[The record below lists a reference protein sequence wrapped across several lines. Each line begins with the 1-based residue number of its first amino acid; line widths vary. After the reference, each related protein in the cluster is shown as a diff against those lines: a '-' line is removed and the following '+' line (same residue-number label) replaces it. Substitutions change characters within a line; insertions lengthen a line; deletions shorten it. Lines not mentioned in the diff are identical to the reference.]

1 VLGSLRGTCT
11 RVGARVTL
19 GLTVAA
25 LAAPSLQGQG
35 PSEPRG
41 GPSWALRGLR
51 NAQCV
56 RFLVAPSAAVQQ
68 LRGGFR
74 PIRADQDRALHP
86 ALRSAIEGQPEFGS
100 WTPSSLCFFYLDT
113 ISVAGRTMVAKKGG
127 KPQMIGVWTLAAAEQ
142 GSGSRRD
149 LVLDLFTG
157 SAQVVRAAEAGKLRV
172 REAAS
177 RTSLMPDS
185 SNELHEVRVGKTRL
199 VWTGRAV
206 GDSARVEQ
214 PIEESW
220 TVKGASGTLWNV
232 RLKLAPSWTRPLVG
246 VLSVEGKDDLAK
258 NLKASPIRFVGPRY
272 LGGSADLI
280 FFR

>member
-1 VLGSLRGTCT
+1 MLVSLGGTYT
-11 RVGARVTL
+11 RVSARVTL
-19 GLTVAA
+19 GLAVAA
-25 LAAPSLQGQG
+25 FVAPSAQGQT
-35 PSEPRG
+35 PSEPRE

-51 NAQCV
+51 TGQCV
-56 RFLVAPSAAVQQ
+56 RFLIAPGMAAQQ

-74 PIRADQDRALHP
+74 PISAVQDRALHP
-86 ALRSAIEGQPEFGS
+86 ALRSAIEGQPEFAS
-100 WTPSSLCFFYLDT
+100 WTPSALCFFYLDT
-113 ISVAGRTMVAKKGG
+113 VSVGGRTIVAKKGG
-127 KPQMIGVWTLAAAEQ
+127 RPQMIGVWTLAASEQ
-142 GSGSRRD
+142 GGGSRRD
-149 LVLDLFTG
+149 LVLDLSSG

-172 REAAS
+172 RQAAS
-177 RTSLMPDS
+177 RTLVMPDS

-206 GDSARVEQ
+206 GDSARVDQ

-220 TVKGASGTLWNV
+220 LVKGASGTSWNV

>member
-1 VLGSLRGTCT
+1 MSLGGRCT
-11 RVGARVTL
+11 RLGTRVTL
-19 GLTVAA
+19 GLAVAA
-25 LAAPSLQGQG
+25 FVAPSLQGQT
-35 PSEPRG
+35 PSEPRE

-51 NAQCV
+51 NGHCV
-56 RFLVAPSAAVQQ
+56 RFLIAPAAAAQQ

-74 PIRADQDRALHP
+74 PIPADKDRALHP
-86 ALRSAIEGQPEFGS
+86 ALRSVIESQPEFGS
-100 WTPSSLCFFYLDT
+100 WTPSALCFFYLDT
-113 ISVAGRTMVAKKGG
+113 VSMGGRTIAAKKGG
-127 KPQMIGVWTLAAAEQ
+127 RPQVIGVWTLAASEQ

-149 LVLDLFTG
+149 LVLDLSAG
-157 SAQVVRAAEAGKLRV
+157 SAQLVRAAQAGKVGV
-172 REAAS
+172 REASS

-185 SNELHEVRVGKTRL
+185 SNELHEVKVGKTRL
-199 VWTGRAV
+199 AWTGRAV

-220 TVKGASGTLWNV
+220 LVKGASGTSWKV
-232 RLKLAPSWTRPLVG
+232 RVKLAPSWTRPLVG

>member
-1 VLGSLRGTCT
+1 VLGSRGGRCT
-11 RVGARVTL
+11 RVGARLTL
-19 GLTVAA
+19 GLA
-25 LAAPSLQGQG
+25 LAAFPAPSLQAQG
-35 PSEPRG
+35 PSKPRE

-51 NAQCV
+51 SGQCV
-56 RFLVAPSAAVQQ
+56 RFLIAPSAAAPQ
-68 LRGGFR
+68 LRSGFQ
-74 PIRADQDRALHP
+74 PIRADQDQALPP
-86 ALRSAIEGQPEFGS
+86 ALRGVIEGQPEFGS

-113 ISVAGRTMVAKKGG
+113 VSLAGRTIVAKKGG
-127 KPQMIGVWTLAAAEQ
+127 RPQMIGVWTVAASEQ

-149 LVLDLFTG
+149 LVLDLSAG

-185 SNELHEVRVGKTRL
+185 SNEMHEVRVGKTRL

-220 TVKGASGTLWNV
+220 LVKGATGTSWNV
-232 RLKLAPSWTRPLVG
+232 RFKLAPTWTRPLVG

-272 LGGSADLI
+272 FGGSADLI
-280 FFR
+280 FSR

>member
-1 VLGSLRGTCT
+1 VLGSRGGICT
-11 RVGARVTL
+11 RVGSRVRL
-19 GLTVAA
+19 GLAVAA
-25 LAAPSLQGQG
+25 FAAPSLQGQG
-35 PSEPRG
+35 PAEPRG

-51 NAQCV
+51 SGQCV
-56 RFLVAPSAAVQQ
+56 RFLIAPSAAAPQ
-68 LRGGFR
+68 LRNGFR
-74 PIRADQDRALHP
+74 PIRADQDRALPP
-86 ALRSAIEGQPEFGS
+86 ALRGVIEGQPEFGS

-113 ISVAGRTMVAKKGG
+113 VSLGGRTIVAKKGG
-127 KPQMIGVWTLAAAEQ
+127 RPQMIGAWTLAASEP

-149 LVLDLFTG
+149 VVLDLSAG

-172 REAAS
+172 REAGS

-185 SNELHEVRVGKTRL
+185 SNEVHEARVGKTRL

-220 TVKGASGTLWNV
+220 LVKGASGTSWNV
-232 RLKLAPSWTRPLVG
+232 RFRLAPTWTRPLVG

-280 FFR
+280 FSR